1 MDEKT
6 SVVTPER
13 FSSGFT
19 YKDYIAQ
26 IKVNSDRFEQ
36 YYQTVEVSQDD
47 ADFFKKAVEAGVTK
61 MLVLGEDWCPDVFR
75 GMPVTARISEA
86 SGMELRVFPRDENL
100 DIMNEFLKDGEFQ
113 SIPTVVLYDKDHS
126 YLGHWIERPAKAN
139 EERAQIEAEV
149 KQKRC
154 PAHLMKKSAPRPAS
168 VLQRVTRPGSRKASR
183 RSASSSQIKL
193 ASSTRSRAPRHHSAT
208 PRGCRMSLGM
218 ELNARCTTSG
228 NAG

>member
-1 MDEKT
+1 MSEQT

-36 YYQTVEVSQDD
+36 YYQSVEVSSDD

-75 GMPVTARISEA
+75 GMPVMARISEA
-86 SGMELRVFPRDENL
+86 SGIELRVFPRDENL

-113 SIPTVVLYDKDHS
+113 SIPTVVLYTNDHD
-126 YLGHWIERPAKAN
+126 YLGHWIERPTKAN
-139 EERAQIEAEV
+139 EERVQIETEV
-149 KQKRC
+149 KQEMSGASDEEVRNATRERTAARF
-154 PAHLMKKSAPRPAS
+154 PAWQQESIKEIRQLISD
-168 VLQRVTRPGSRKASR
+168 KA
-183 RSASSSQIKL
+183 
-193 ASSTRSRAPRHHSAT
+193 
-208 PRGCRMSLGM
+208 GV
-218 ELNARCTTSG
+218 
-228 NAG
+228 

>member
-1 MDEKT
+1 MSEQT

-36 YYQTVEVSQDD
+36 YYQSVEVSSDD

-75 GMPVTARISEA
+75 GMPVMARISEA
-86 SGMELRVFPRDENL
+86 SGIELRVFPRDENL

-113 SIPTVVLYDKDHS
+113 SIPTVVLYTNDHD

-139 EERAQIEAEV
+139 EERVQIEAEV
-149 KQKRC
+149 KQEMSGASDEEVRNATRERTAARF
-154 PAHLMKKSAPRPAS
+154 PAWQQESIKEIRQLISD
-168 VLQRVTRPGSRKASR
+168 KA
-183 RSASSSQIKL
+183 
-193 ASSTRSRAPRHHSAT
+193 
-208 PRGCRMSLGM
+208 GV
-218 ELNARCTTSG
+218 
-228 NAG
+228 

>member
-1 MDEKT
+1 MSEQT

-36 YYQTVEVSQDD
+36 YYQSVEVSSDD

-75 GMPVTARISEA
+75 GMPVMARISEA
-86 SGMELRVFPRDENL
+86 SGIELRVFPRDENL

-113 SIPTVVLYDKDHS
+113 SIPTVVLYTDDHD

-139 EERAQIEAEV
+139 EERVQIEAEV
-149 KQKRC
+149 KQEMSGASDEEVRNATRERTAARF
-154 PAHLMKKSAPRPAS
+154 PAWQQESIKEIRQLISD
-168 VLQRVTRPGSRKASR
+168 KA
-183 RSASSSQIKL
+183 
-193 ASSTRSRAPRHHSAT
+193 
-208 PRGCRMSLGM
+208 GV
-218 ELNARCTTSG
+218 
-228 NAG
+228 